1 MSAEFFNTFKTILQV
16 LILISF
22 ILVFLYLV
30 YCEGREGT
38 ES

>member
-1 MSAEFFNTFKTILQV
+1 MSVEFFDTFKAILQV

-22 ILVFLYLV
+22 ILVFLYLA
-30 YCEGREGT
+30 YCEGRRKT